1 MKILHVITGLGV
13 GGAERVVMEVAP
25 RMRALGHNVSVV
37 SLGTDSRI
45 LDQYDS
51 TDVPIFL
58 LKINKSNPL
67 SLLKGLFSFL
77 RLLRKGSFD
86 VVHAHMFHALVFSVL
101 ARIVL
106 LAKPALFFTSHNFSG
121 FKGGRRRF
129 IQFTRF
135 ARDGDVVFALGQH
148 ASLNTKNVFLIPNG
162 VAVEA
167 SVLTKERECES
178 DAFTFVFVGRL
189 ETQKD
194 PLTLVRQFSQLSKSN
209 VRLLIVGDG
218 YLRQEVEAEVARLGL
233 NNKIDLLGVRTDVKA
248 ILTMADCFVMS
259 SRWEGLPM
267 AILEAGAVGLP
278 VISTNV
284 GAVSEILD
292 GDCGW
297 ITDSASLHKGM
308 QYVVENREEARRRGA
323 RLRNKVVERYSVE
336 SNVRSHLK
344 AYATV
349 CANGGQNAT

>member
-106 LAKPALFFTSHNFSG
+106 LAKPALFLQVITSAGLKVAGGVLFSS
-121 FKGGRRRF
+121 
-129 IQFTRF
+129 
-135 ARDGDVVFALGQH
+135 H
-148 ASLNTKNVFLIPNG
+148 
-162 VAVEA
+162 
-167 SVLTKERECES
+167 
-178 DAFTFVFVGRL
+178 
-189 ETQKD
+189 
-194 PLTLVRQFSQLSKSN
+194 
-209 VRLLIVGDG
+209 
-218 YLRQEVEAEVARLGL
+218 
-233 NNKIDLLGVRTDVKA
+233 DLLEMETWF
-248 ILTMADCFVMS
+248 L
-259 SRWEGLPM
+259 L
-267 AILEAGAVGLP
+267 
-278 VISTNV
+278 
-284 GAVSEILD
+284 
-292 GDCGW
+292 
-297 ITDSASLHKGM
+297 
-308 QYVVENREEARRRGA
+308 
-323 RLRNKVVERYSVE
+323 
-336 SNVRSHLK
+336 
-344 AYATV
+344 
-349 CANGGQNAT
+349 

>member
-25 RMRALGHNVSVV
+25 RMRALGHNVSIV

-51 TDVPIFL
+51 IDIPVFV
-58 LKINKSNPL
+58 LKINKNNAL

-77 RLLRKGSFD
+77 RLLRNGSFD

-101 ARIVL
+101 ARL
-106 LAKPALFFTSHNFSG
+106 LLLEKPALFFTSHNFSG

-135 ARDGDVVFALGQH
+135 ARDGDVVFAQGQH
-148 ASLNTKNVFLIPNG
+148 ESLNTKKVFLIPNG
-162 VAVEA
+162 VDVGA
-167 SVLTKERECES
+167 SVLTKRHEYES
-178 DAFTFVFVGRL
+178 DVFTFVFVGRL

-194 PLTLVRQFSQLSKSN
+194 PLTLVRQFALLSKAH
-209 VRLLIVGDG
+209 VRLLVVGDG
-218 YLRQEVEAEVARLGL
+218 YLRPEVEAEIARLGL
-233 NNKIDLLGVRTDVKA
+233 SGKVDLLGVRTDVNA
-248 ILTMADCFVMS
+248 ILKQADCFVMS

-297 ITDSASLHKGM
+297 IADGASLHKVM
-308 QYVVENREEARRRGA
+308 KYVVENREEALRRGG
-323 RLRNKVVERYSVE
+323 RLRDKVVESYSVE
-336 SNVRSHLK
+336 SNVRSHLN
-344 AYATV
+344 AYFTV
-349 CANGGQNAT
+349 CTQRE